1 MEDNMIIDE
10 IKKERMKARKLHNQ
24 STSKLLSII
33 LGHADNT
40 RDYSDDAM
48 IKTIK
53 DLIDGNLV
61 IIQNKPAGSFEVQT
75 ACHEN
80 AILKS
85 FLPQSLTGL
94 ELREKVESI
103 IKEKHV
109 TSIKGMGQIIGELKK
124 TGKLVD
130 GKEVRGYLED
140 FLR

>member
-1 MEDNMIIDE
+1 MIIDE
-10 IKKERMKARKLHNQ
+10 IKKERLQARKLRNQ
-24 STSKLLSII
+24 ATSKLLSII

-48 IKTIK
+48 IKIIK

-80 AILKS
+80 TILNK
-85 FLPQSLTGL
+85 FLPQKLTGL
-94 ELREKVESI
+94 ELREQVESI
-103 IKEKHV
+103 IKERHI
-109 TSIKGMGQIIGELKK
+109 TSIKGMGQIIGTLKK

-130 GKEVRGYLED
+130 GSEVRGYLED